1 MERVRA
7 AGRLLGGAGGQGKE
21 RGLQDDLWV
30 FGLNHSLT
38 RFGGRSKLEGS
49 RRLLCIKDPIL
60 YISLKCLLR
69 TQVALGNYTCKS
81 EILRS
86 RNSEPES
93 GAKPPG
99 HTVSPTP
106 HPQPPTCVFINPTQI
121 LPPYLRPNPG
131 LSLARMRELDN
142 YYIKKAR

>member
-1 MERVRA
+1 METIRA
-7 AGRLLGGAGGQGKE
+7 AGRLLGGQVGRGRE

-49 RRLLCIKDPIL
+49 RRLVCIKDPIL
-60 YISLKCLLR
+60 YISLKCLLP
-69 TQVALGNYTCKS
+69 TQVALGNYTYKS

-93 GAKPPG
+93 GAKTPG
-99 HTVSPTP
+99 HHCLPNP
-106 HPQPPTCVFINPTQI
+106 PPTISHVCLHQ
-121 LPPYLRPNPG
+121 PNPDTA
-131 LSLARMRELDN
+131 SLFVPKSWAL
-142 YYIKKAR
+142 IS